1 MANQLLL
8 ETHLKQ
14 LRLPSFL
21 ENYQSLAQ
29 EAARNNLPYERYLL
43 GLAQEEV
50 GRRERNTIE
59 RCIRQAHF
67 PVLKELSDFDFTAV
81 PTLAQPRI
89 LELAQCAYMVGAE
102 PIIMVGNPGLG
113 KSHLATALALA
124 ACRQGRR
131 VRFYNAA
138 GLVNELMAAQ
148 QDYRLSRFMAASLKH
163 HLIVLDELGFIPF
176 SGSGAQLL
184 FQFIANLYERVA
196 VIVTTNL
203 RFAEWSSVLGGD
215 ERLAAALLDRLTH
228 RAHILEFVGTSFRFR
243 EQLQN
248 HTNPGPQTVSQIRP
262 QDLAESKTNSPRPST
277 DPETT
282 LPAEGK
288 EKEGRGI

>member
-1 MANQLLL
+1 MYFITLPDCPWLQLWLFY
-8 ETHLKQ
+8 
-14 LRLPSFL
+14 P
-21 ENYQSLAQ
+21 
-29 EAARNNLPYERYLL
+29 LL

-59 RCIRQAHF
+59 RSIRQAHF
-67 PVLKELSDFDFTAV
+67 PVLKELADFDFTAV

-89 LELAQCAYMVGAE
+89 LDLAQGGYMAGAE
-102 PIIMVGNPGLG
+102 PIILVGNPGLG
-113 KSHLATALALA
+113 KSHLATGLALA

-138 GLVNELMAAQ
+138 GLVNELMSAQ
-148 QDYRLSRFMAASLKH
+148 QDYRLSRFMAASLKL

-203 RFAEWSSVLGGD
+203 RFAQWSSVLGGD

-243 EQLQN
+243 EQLSRE
-248 HTNPGPQTVSQIRP
+248 NPNAG
-262 QDLAESKTNSPRPST
+262 LATASRVREEGDTSPPAST
-277 DPETT
+277 ETI
-282 LPAEGK
+282 LSE
-288 EKEGRGI
+288 EKEG

>member
-1 MANQLLL
+1 MATQLLL
-8 ETHLKQ
+8 ETQLKQ

-21 ENYQSLAQ
+21 ENYQSLAA

-59 RCIRQAHF
+59 RSIRQAHF

-89 LELAQCAYMVGAE
+89 LDLAQGGYMVGAE

-113 KSHLATALALA
+113 KSHLATGLALT
-124 ACRQGRR
+124 ACRQGQR

-148 QDYRLSRFMAASLKH
+148 QDYRLSRFMAASLKM

-184 FQFIANLYERVA
+184 FQFISNLYERVA

-243 EQLQN
+243 EQLSREN
-248 HTNPGPQTVSQIRP
+248 LKAGPGPGTADREGEEEGEGGETSQ
-262 QDLAESKTNSPRPST
+262 SSST
-277 DPETT
+277 ETP
-282 LPAEGK
+282 LSK
-288 EKEGRGI
+288 EKEA

>member
-1 MANQLLL
+1 MATQLLL

-14 LRLPSFL
+14 LRLPSFV

-29 EAARNNLPYERYLL
+29 DAARNNLPYERYLL
-43 GLAQEEV
+43 ALAQEEV

-59 RCIRQAHF
+59 RSIRQAHF
-67 PVLKELSDFDFTAV
+67 PVLKELADFDFTAV
-81 PTLAQPRI
+81 STLAQPRI
-89 LELAQCAYMVGAE
+89 LDLAQGGYMAGAE

-113 KSHLATALALA
+113 KSHLATGLALA
-124 ACRQGRR
+124 ACRQGQR
-131 VRFYNAA
+131 VRFYNTA

-148 QDYRLSRFMAASLKH
+148 HDYRLSRFMVGSLKM

-176 SGSGAQLL
+176 SGTGAQLL

-203 RFAEWSSVLGGD
+203 RFAQWSSVLGGD
-215 ERLAAALLDRLTH
+215 ETLAAALLDRLTH

-243 EQLQN
+243 EQLSREHVNAGSGPAGQVREEEEEEEEEN
-248 HTNPGPQTVSQIRP
+248 TSPPGSADTSF
-262 QDLAESKTNSPRPST
+262 N
-277 DPETT
+277 
-282 LPAEGK
+282 K
-288 EKEGRGI
+288 EKEG

>member
-1 MANQLLL
+1 MATQLLL
-8 ETHLKQ
+8 ETQLKQ

-29 EAARNNLPYERYLL
+29 DAARNNLPYERYLL

-59 RCIRQAHF
+59 RSIRQAHF
-67 PVLKELSDFDFTAV
+67 PVLKELADFDFTAV
-81 PTLAQPRI
+81 ATLAQSRI
-89 LELAQCAYMVGAE
+89 LDLAQGGYMAGAE
-102 PIIMVGNPGLG
+102 PLIMVGNPGLG
-113 KSHLATALALA
+113 KSHLATGLALA

-148 QDYRLSRFMAASLKH
+148 QDCRLSRFMASSLKM

-203 RFAEWSSVLGGD
+203 RFAEWGSVLGGD

-243 EQLQN
+243 EQLSWESV
-248 HTNPGPQTVSQIRP
+248 NPGPDTASGVREEGETSQ
-262 QDLAESKTNSPRPST
+262 PSSS
-277 DPETT
+277 ETS
-282 LPAEGK
+282 LNKEK
-288 EKEGRGI
+288 EKEG